1 MHLVPPGF
9 CTTHCGHVVD
19 TDADRQTADRQTA
32 DRQTVDRQ
40 TDRQTDR
47 QAGRQARRQARL
59 TDRKILQVKANVPM
73 DYQKL
78 TITCR

>member
-40 TDRQTDR
+40 TGR
-47 QAGRQARRQARL
+47 QADRQARRQARL